1 MATESKSITLE
12 VLRQLVEKHWSW
24 MKSRGASFQLMSGAN

>member
-12 VLRQLVEKHWSW
+12 VLRQQVEKHRDW
-24 MKSRGASFQLMSGAN
+24 MKSRGASFQLMSGAD